1 MRGHIALK
9 NGRYYPVISQKDPA
23 TGKWKRKWLPG
34 HRTRREAE
42 KARAGAVT
50 QAINGWLTLPSRETV
65 ADLFRNYFSTS
76 GANRVRPI
84 TLQSYKSMIEKHL
97 IARIGAK
104 PVCSLTPDDLNFI
117 MADMMKTGKSV
128 TTVRYLLRI
137 IHRVLEDGVRKGKL
151 SRNAADLADPPMA
164 RKAESEVWDEVELN
178 HFLTAAADSEYYEFF
193 STLALTGARRGEVLG
208 LTWHD
213 VDLDVTAPKLYIR
226 RTAYKLDN
234 GQWRFEEPKT
244 KRSRRVLALP
254 IALALL
260 LMRLRGQQQAAA
272 EWYGHEFSEKNFLF
286 TRPDGL
292 LPDPRY
298 LSKIFRQ
305 IVERAKLKRI
315 RLHEL
320 RHTYAT
326 LQRKAGQ
333 PIETI
338 SKVLGHANELV
349 TLTVYDHWEGEVR
362 APADV
367 IDQMLERQS
376 QNQNGGAFVRNSLE
390 EGEVTERRPCRSRTC
405 DTLIKS
411 QVLIRPL
418 FSPSLGVDS
427 RLVQPL
433 FHRIRC
439 SASSSIFEQP

>member
-1 MRGHIALK
+1 MRGHIAVK

-42 KARAGAVT
+42 KARAQAVT
-50 QAINGWLTLPSRETV
+50 QAVNGWLTLPSRETV

-104 PVCSLTPDDLNFI
+104 PVSSLSPDDINLV
-117 MADMMKTGKSV
+117 MADMLKKGKSV

-137 IHRVLEDGVRKGKL
+137 IHRVLEDAVRKGKL

-164 RKAESEVWDEVELN
+164 RKAESKVWDEVELDR
-178 HFLTAAADSEYYEFF
+178 FLTAAADSEYYEFF
-193 STLALTGARRGEVLG
+193 STAALTGARRGEVLG

-213 VDLDVTAPKLYIR
+213 VDLDATLPKLYIR

-244 KRSRRVLALP
+244 KRSRRIVALP
-254 IALALL
+254 ISLSLL
-260 LMRLRGQQQAAA
+260 LKRLREQREASA
-272 EWYGHEFSEKNFLF
+272 EWYGREFSRDTLVFI
-286 TRPDGL
+286 RQDGI

-298 LSKIFRQ
+298 LSKVFRR
-305 IVERAKLKRI
+305 IVDKANLERI
-315 RLHEL
+315 RLHDL

-326 LQRKAGQ
+326 LQRKAKQ

-338 SKVLGHANELV
+338 SKVLGHASALV
-349 TLTVYDHWEGEVR
+349 TLQIYDHWDGEFR
-362 APADV
+362 APADAM
-367 IDQMLERQS
+367 DQMLEKAS
-376 QNQNGGAFVRNSLE
+376 QNNNEGAFVRNSLE
-390 EGEVTERRPCRSRTC
+390 EGDGLLKLVSRVGLEPT
-405 DTLIKS
+405 TT
-411 QVLIRPL
+411 
-418 FSPSLGVDS
+418 
-427 RLVQPL
+427 
-433 FHRIRC
+433 
-439 SASSSIFEQP
+439 